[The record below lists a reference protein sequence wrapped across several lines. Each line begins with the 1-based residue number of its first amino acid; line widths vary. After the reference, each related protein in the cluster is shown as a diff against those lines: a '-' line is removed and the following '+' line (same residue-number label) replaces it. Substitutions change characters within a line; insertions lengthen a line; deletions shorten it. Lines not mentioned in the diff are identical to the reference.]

1 MHLYCI
7 SHKTH
12 YILHVKHYIYMLHV
26 IKVNVKEDINLRV
39 GDMGRVTEGLSERL
53 KKREEESDII
63 TF

>member
-26 IKVNVKEDINLRV
+26 IKVNVKEDINLIV
-39 GDMGRVTEGLSERL
+39 GDMGRMKQKACQRG
-53 KKREEESDII
+53 
-63 TF
+63 